1 MRRIFEIG
9 GGEHELWLSHDG
21 TGYALH
27 DGDRQYSVALTPTE
41 GRGAYL
47 LDYDGRRIPLRL
59 VVGDGATFIHMDGR
73 AWEVAV
79 IDPAERLAGAGG
91 GAGGDVV
98 QAPMPGVVI
107 SVAVRPGDVV
117 VEGQPILVIES
128 MKLETTLIAPR
139 AGRVAEIG
147 FGPGETFGLK
157 AVLARLAP
165 EES

>member
-9 GGEHELWLSHDG
+9 GRERELWLSHDG

-27 DGDRQYSVALTPTE
+27 EGERQYSAALTATE
-41 GRGAYL
+41 GKGAYL
-47 LDYDGRRIPLRL
+47 LECGGRRIPLRL
-59 VVGDGATFIHMDGR
+59 VVGDGAAFIHMNGR

-79 IDPAERLAGAGG
+79 IDPAERLAGAGS

-98 QAPMPGVVI
+98 LAPMPGVVV
-107 SVAVRPGDVV
+107 SVAARPGDTVA
-117 VEGQPILVIES
+117 EGQPILVIES

-139 AGRVAEIG
+139 AGRLAEIG
-147 FGPGETFGLK
+147 FGPGESFGLK